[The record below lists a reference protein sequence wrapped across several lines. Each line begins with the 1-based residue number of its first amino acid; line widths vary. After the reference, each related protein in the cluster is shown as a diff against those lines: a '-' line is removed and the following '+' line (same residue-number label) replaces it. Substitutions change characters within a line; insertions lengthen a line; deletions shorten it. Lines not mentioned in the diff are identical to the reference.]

1 MINVDHGSLPGC
13 FNAIKEKLDVG
24 NFGFGI
30 LGSIVFVGLIFGSI
44 AASGLF
50 SKGNWIKPTLIMA
63 LALNAVSLYVF
74 TLSNSFYLMIIVRG
88 AIGFFQVFVC
98 IYMPVWV
105 DTYGSESQK
114 TIWLTV
120 NMLASPLGVVLGYTL
135 TYYMNL
141 YHSWEW
147 SFNIQAVAMLP
158 CIACVVVTPSHY
170 LNIEKTIEF
179 RNKCAQLVTR

>member
-1 MINVDHGSLPGC
+1 VFSVFFLLFFTNILNNVDHGSLPGC
-13 FNAIKEKLDVG
+13 FNAIKDKLQVE

-44 AASGLF
+44 VASGLF
-50 SKGNWIKPTLIMA
+50 SRGEWIKLTLLVA
-63 LALNAVSLYVF
+63 LSLNAVSLYAF
-74 TLSNSFYLMIIVRG
+74 TQSSSFYFMVIVRG

-98 IYMPVWV
+98 IFMPVWV

-114 TIWLTV
+114 SIWLTV

-147 SFNIQAVAMLP
+147 SFKI
-158 CIACVVVTPSHY
+158 
-170 LNIEKTIEF
+170 
-179 RNKCAQLVTR
+179 

>member
-24 NFGFGI
+24 NLGFGI

-50 SKGNWIKPTLIMA
+50 SQGDWIKPTLI
-63 LALNAVSLYVF
+63 LALTLNAISLYAF
-74 TLSNSFYLMIIVRG
+74 TLSNSFYLMVFVRG

-105 DTYGSESQK
+105 DTYGSES
-114 TIWLTV
+114 
-120 NMLASPLGVVLGYTL
+120 
-135 TYYMNL
+135 
-141 YHSWEW
+141 
-147 SFNIQAVAMLP
+147 
-158 CIACVVVTPSHY
+158 
-170 LNIEKTIEF
+170 
-179 RNKCAQLVTR
+179 